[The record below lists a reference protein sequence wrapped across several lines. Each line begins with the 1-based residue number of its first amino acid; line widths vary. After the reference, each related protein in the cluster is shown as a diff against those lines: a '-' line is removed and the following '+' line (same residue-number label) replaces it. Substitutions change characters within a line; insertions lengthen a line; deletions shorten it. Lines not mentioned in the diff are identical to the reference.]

1 MNLLADRKITASK
14 IYYRSNT
21 MTTMKVKH
29 FHLIEDLDIAALTFA
44 AIERIEGFAA
54 AVNQSLRLWVRRS
67 NDRRLLA
74 QMSQRMLDDI
84 GVTAAEVEREAS
96 KYFWQK

>member
-1 MNLLADRKITASK
+1 M
-14 IYYRSNT
+14 NT
-21 MTTMKVKH
+21 MKAKH

-54 AVNQSLRLWVRRS
+54 TIKQGLSLWVARSQERRV
-67 NDRRLLA
+67 LA
-74 QMSQRMLDDI
+74 QMSQHMLDDI
-84 GVTAAEVEREAS
+84 GVTVAEVEKEAA

>member
-1 MNLLADRKITASK
+1 MSTLKA
-14 IYYRSNT
+14 
-21 MTTMKVKH
+21 KH

-54 AVNQSLRLWVRRS
+54 TVFGGIKVWVRRS
-67 NDRRLLA
+67 NERRQLG
-74 QMSQRMLDDI
+74 QMSHRMLDDI
-84 GVTAAEVEREAS
+84 GLTIADVDNEAG